1 MDNVFRSTC
10 KLKRVGSYRF
20 APSKSLQEARGKLG
34 VTFYNLRLVECRQNA
49 VELAKLLQ
57 TLGDIDKKQLH
68 AEEENNRNQRL
79 LLSKLQNKQIS
90 TKVPRSGF
98 RYLLQCSTTVDAK
111 CESENHI
118 IPLPET
124 SDGNLSG
131 DIVLKQTNSQ
141 HSLQYENSFISDE
154 SEDEVSDEDKP
165 LIKGT
170 LETCKSGG
178 NLLKVSANLIKQI
191 ERELELNRSEIR
203 KEISKNGKVVKSS
216 QDKLFH
222 ISAPALPSRS
232 LIPRKSVIKLE
243 TKTAVVK
250 GSDNPWHHTRMHSSS
265 VENIR
270 SKIQIKPSACKRG
283 LTGNAESKH
292 QSHRSMTL
300 LKTYA
305 TSNSIVTRMDSQ
317 SSRPQ
322 RKIAS
327 ATTVRVNKEDEF
339 QSSYHT
345 HRRRTLSAD
354 SKSMSLLHKP
364 AKYIQS
370 NTPASRCS
378 SVDIIKQQVVSV

>member
-1 MDNVFRSTC
+1 LFFIIST
-10 KLKRVGSYRF
+10 VPAVITF
-20 APSKSLQEARGKLG
+20 ASR
-34 VTFYNLRLVECRQNA
+34 
-49 VELAKLLQ
+49 
-57 TLGDIDKKQLH
+57 
-68 AEEENNRNQRL
+68 ENNL
-79 LLSKLQNKQIS
+79 
-90 TKVPRSGF
+90 THDG
-98 RYLLQCSTTVDAK
+98 
-111 CESENHI
+111 
-118 IPLPET
+118 IPLPEA
-124 SDGNLSG
+124 SDGTLSG

-154 SEDEVSDEDKP
+154 SEDEMSDEDKP
-165 LIKGT
+165 VIRST
-170 LETCKSGG
+170 LETCKSDG

-191 ERELELNRSEIR
+191 ERELELNRRQI
-203 KEISKNGKVVKSS
+203 KMEISKNGKVIKSS

-232 LIPRKSVIKLE
+232 LIPRKSGINLE
-243 TKTAVVK
+243 TKTAAVN

-270 SKIQIKPSACKRG
+270 PKTQTKPWACRRG

-292 QSHRSMTL
+292 QSHRSITS

-305 TSNSIVTRMDSQ
+305 ASNSNLTRMDSQ
-317 SSRPQ
+317 SS

-339 QSSYHT
+339 PSSYHT
-345 HRRRTLSAD
+345 RRRRTLSAD

-364 AKYIQS
+364 AKYLQS
-370 NTPASRCS
+370 NTPANRCN